1 MVKKRNSS
9 SKKRCVIPYNKKGE
23 HNNVFSNKTF
33 NLKKKNKLFKYY
45 YKQSNAKLYY
55 LQIAARIAY
64 IQYIE
69 DIKNK

>member
-1 MVKKRNSS
+1 MAKKRNSS

-23 HNNVFSNKTF
+23 HNNVFSNK
-33 NLKKKNKLFKYY
+33 LFKYY
-45 YKQSNAKLYY
+45 YKQSNAKLYC